1 MNELENK
8 GIDKHYLA
16 IEQRINEINHERES
30 DKQLQKLKR
39 LAEIIDKKISAKESA
54 YEAKLKPLIEQRDAI
69 IAQLKTMYR
78 GHGTKHYGVLVLHF
92 RKSRSLKIVDKE
104 VLIRDL
110 HRINKL
116 SQCVKS
122 FDNRELRKLA
132 DANVISGIEFEERI
146 NLNVEVNRNE

>member
-1 MNELENK
+1 
-8 GIDKHYLA
+8 
-16 IEQRINEINHERES
+16 
-30 DKQLQKLKR
+30 
-39 LAEIIDKKISAKESA
+39 
-54 YEAKLKPLIEQRDAI
+54 
-69 IAQLKTMYR
+69 
-78 GHGTKHYGVLVLHF
+78 
-92 RKSRSLKIVDKE
+92 

-146 NLNVEVNRNE
+146 NLNVEVNINE